1 MSIDE
6 KIAAKIKQ
14 LLILGKIDPSKIE
27 EIEEKVGVK
36 LNLSD
41 EQLAM
46 ATLVYENRQQ
56 YRKKIEQE

>member
-46 ATLVYENRQQ
+46 AMLVYKNRQK
-56 YRKKIEQE
+56 YRNTK

>member
-1 MSIDE
+1 MDIEE

-14 LLILGKIDPSKIE
+14 LLILGEIDPSKIE
-27 EIEEKVGVK
+27 DIEEKVGVK

-46 ATLVYENRQQ
+46 MTKVYENRQQ
-56 YRKKIEQE
+56 YRRKIE

>member
-1 MSIDE
+1 MMSIDE

-14 LLILGKIDPSKIE
+14 LFILGMIDPSKIE
-27 EIEEKVGVK
+27 DIEGKVGVK

-41 EQLAM
+41 KQLAI

-56 YRKKIEQE
+56 YRKKTE

>member
-1 MSIDE
+1 MSVEE

-14 LLILGKIDPSKIE
+14 LIMQGWIDPSKVE
-27 EIEEKVGVK
+27 DIEEKVGVK

-41 EQLAM
+41 KQLAI

-56 YRKKIEQE
+56 YRKKTE

>member
-1 MSIDE
+1 MKTNSIDE

-14 LLILGKIDPSKIE
+14 LLILGEIDPSIIE
-27 EIEEKVGVK
+27 SIEDKVGVK

-46 ATLVYENRQQ
+46 AMAVYKNRQDC
-56 YRKKIEQE
+56 RNKK